1 MFSTIPPSVNNTH
14 NMFTAA
20 TSAGGIINHSST
32 VTPRGSIA
40 QTSAPNSGG
49 YIELTPVH
57 DVNSSSASITSQS
70 ICYDV
75 PENIRSTS
83 GTGSFS
89 NSERSSSSPTHMCS
103 FCTNPSPQ
111 RPKASPALKLFI
123 PTSIDDSVRSALY

>member
-32 VTPRGSIA
+32 VIPRGSIA

-57 DVNSSSASITSQS
+57 DVNSSSASFISQS

-83 GTGSFS
+83 GTSSFS
-89 NSERSSSSPTHMCS
+89 NSESSSSSPTHMCTS
-103 FCTNPSPQ
+103 PSSQ

-123 PTSIDDSVRSALY
+123 PTSTDDSVRSALY